1 MKLRMCVGALALGYL
16 VSVAALPVAA
26 ARLVDDIRTL
36 VTIEFRAV
44 TIDPR

>member
-1 MKLRMCVGALALGYL
+1 MRLRICVGALALSFL
-16 VSVAALPVAA
+16 VSLAALPVAA

-44 TIDPR
+44 TIDQR

>member
-1 MKLRMCVGALALGYL
+1 MRTRMCVGALALGFL
-16 VSVAALPVAA
+16 ISLAALPVAA
-26 ARLVDDIRTL
+26 ARLIDDMRTL